1 MTTKK
6 ITADVLKAF
15 LNCKYKA
22 HLKEA
27 GESGT
32 QTDYEALLLLRRDEV
47 RQAAIQKI
55 LASAGE
61 SLVGGPIP
69 LTEPALKSG
78 PPFVLDPVFEDDFFS
93 LKLDGVKRVP
103 GPSRLGTFHY
113 VPILFDGGEKVARE
127 QRLLLELHGLLLS
140 GVQGAAPSHGVV
152 WHGKECRATRV
163 ALNAGRAEQL
173 LRQLRRARDAEPP
186 RLVLNDHCQM
196 CEFKQQCRGQAVNE
210 DNLSLLRGLGEKEI
224 RAYARKGVLTL
235 TQLAHLFRPRR
246 KGKRAV
252 QKNKKRYYALQ
263 ALAIRDKRLYIFG
276 TPEPPKNQ
284 VRIYLDMEGVPDEDL
299 VYLIGLVVCWDGE
312 ERRLSFWAD
321 GKEQESNIFQRFL
334 DEVTRHEDFTVFC
347 YGGYERTFIKRM
359 RKSANRKK
367 QVDRVLERLVNVLS
381 LVHAHLYFPCHSNG
395 LKDVASCL
403 GFSWNDPDASGLQSL
418 VWRAKWETTQA
429 EEWKQKLLVY
439 NLEDCVA
446 LKKVVDLLDS
456 IGTRPAT
463 PDGEAG
469 CPPVSRVE
477 DIDRWVND
485 RKWGTMN
492 FAQAEFEEINQR
504 AYFDYQRERV
514 FVRSSRTLR
523 KSRWGKKKGRQK
535 VPATQRITVTARKC
549 PSCGS
554 SSLTTEVNRREVT
567 CPIPKVKRAFD
578 LWVTPAG
585 IRRKVIECSAA
596 VHRCL
601 DCGHDFIPKSYER
614 MDKHFH
620 GLKAWAMYQHI
631 AHQISLETVETMI
644 AEFFGLRVHRCE
656 AHMFKRL
663 MARYYRATYRNLLRK
678 ILAGPLVHIDETE
691 VKLRTGKG
699 YVWVFT
705 NLEEVVYMYRPTR
718 EGDFLKEL
726 LKDFRGVLVSD
737 FYTAYDSIEC
747 PQQKC
752 LIHLMRD
759 MNQDLLNNPFD
770 EDLKAITL
778 PFGTLLRGAIA
789 TIDEHGL
796 KRRHLAKHVV
806 EVKAFFCTLA
816 GQAFQSEAAE
826 SLRNRL
832 LKYKGKLFT
841 FTEHDDIPWNNNNAE
856 FAIKRFA
863 YYRENTVGA
872 MNEGGLT
879 DYLVLLSICETCRYK
894 GVSFFRFLLSGL
906 RDIDAFCR
914 RRSLR
919 QRFPAIQLYPEGF
932 RPPHLRGGKY
942 REKGAKDLNHEGDN
956 ASPKEP
962 PAAP

>member
-1 MTTKK
+1 MSTKK
-6 ITADVLKAF
+6 ITADVLEAF

-22 HLKEA
+22 QLKEA

-32 QTDYEALLLLRRDEV
+32 RPDYEALLLSRRDEV

-61 SLVGGPIP
+61 SLVGRFIP
-69 LTEPALKSG
+69 LTEPALKAG
-78 PPFVLDPVFEDDFFS
+78 PPFILEPVFEDDFFC
-93 LKLDGVKRVP
+93 LKLDGMKKVP
-103 GPSRLGTFHY
+103 GLSRLGTFHY

-152 WHGKECRATRV
+152 WHGKECRGTRV
-163 ALNAGRAEQL
+163 ALKAGRAEQL
-173 LRQLRRARDAEPP
+173 LRQLLRSRDAEPP
-186 RLVLNDHCQM
+186 KLVLNDHCQV
-196 CEFKQQCRGQAVNE
+196 CEFKQRCRGQAVKE
-210 DNLSLLRGLGEKEI
+210 DNLSLLQGLGEKEI
-224 RAYARKGVLTL
+224 RAFARKGVLTL
-235 TQLAHLFRPRR
+235 TQLAHIFRPRR

-252 QKNKKRYYALQ
+252 QKTQKRYHALQ
-263 ALAIRDKRLYIFG
+263 ALAIRDKRVYVFG
-276 TPEPPKNQ
+276 TPELPKSQ
-284 VRIYLDMEGVPDEDL
+284 VRIYLDMEGVPDKGL
-299 VYLIGLVVCWDGE
+299 VYLIGLVVCRDGE

-321 GKEQESNIFQRFL
+321 DKEQEADIFQRFL
-334 DEVTRHEDFTVFC
+334 DEVTNHEDFTVFC
-347 YGGYERTFIKRM
+347 YGSYERKFIKRM
-359 RKSANRKK
+359 RKTASRKK

-381 LVHAHLYFPCHSNG
+381 LVHAHFYFPTCSNG
-395 LKDVASCL
+395 LKDVAGCL
-403 GFSWNDPDASGLQSL
+403 GFLWSEPEASGLQSL
-418 VWRAKWETTQA
+418 VWRAMWETTQA

-446 LKKVVDLLDS
+446 LKKVTERLDS
-456 IGTRPAT
+456 IGTRPAG
-463 PDGEAG
+463 PGGEAG
-469 CPPVSRVE
+469 GPPVSRVE
-477 DIDRWVND
+477 DIDRWVNN
-485 RKWGTMN
+485 RKWGTIN
-492 FAQAEFEEINQR
+492 FAQPEFEQINKR

-514 FVRSSRTLR
+514 FVRSSGTLR
-523 KSRWGKKKGRQK
+523 KSRWAKKKGRQK
-535 VPATQRITVTARKC
+535 LRATQRITVTARKC
-549 PSCGS
+549 PSCCS
-554 SSLTTEVNRREVT
+554 SSLTTEVIRREVT
-567 CPIPKVKRAFD
+567 CPIPTVKRAFD
-578 LWVTPAG
+578 LLVTPAG
-585 IRRKVIECSAA
+585 IRRKVIECNAA

-620 GLKAWAMYQHI
+620 GLKSWAMYQHI

-656 AHMFKRL
+656 VFMFKTL

-678 ILAGPLVHIDETE
+678 ILAGPLLHIDETE

-718 EGDFLKEL
+718 EGDFLKEM

-737 FYTAYDSIEC
+737 FYGAYDSPDC

-770 EDLKAITL
+770 DDLKAITL
-778 PFGTLLRGAIA
+778 PFGTLLRGAVA

-796 KRRHLAKHVV
+796 KRRHLAKHAG
-806 EVKAFFCTLA
+806 EVKAFFCTLD
-816 GQAFQSEAAE
+816 GQNVQSEAAE

-832 LKYKGKLFT
+832 LKYNGKLFT

-872 MNEGGLT
+872 MKEGGLA
-879 DYLVLLSICETCRYK
+879 DYLVLLSVCETCRYM
-894 GVSFFRFLLSGL
+894 GVSFLRFLLSGL
-906 RDIDAFCR
+906 GDIEGFCQR
-914 RRSLR
+914 GRLR
-919 QRFPAIQLYPEGF
+919 KRFPAIQLYPRGF
-932 RPPHLRGGKY
+932 TPPHLRGGRY
-942 REKGAKDLNHEGDN
+942 RKQGAKEQHSNGDEGSRQ
-956 ASPKEP
+956 ARIL
-962 PAAP
+962 